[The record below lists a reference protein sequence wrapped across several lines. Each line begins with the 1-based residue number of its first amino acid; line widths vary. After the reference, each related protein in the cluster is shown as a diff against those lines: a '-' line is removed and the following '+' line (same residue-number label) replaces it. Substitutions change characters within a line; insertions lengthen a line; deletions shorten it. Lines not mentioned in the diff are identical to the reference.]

1 MKTIQLQ
8 VPDNLNEKEITLLLA
23 VQLYD
28 KGKLSLGQAA
38 ELVGMDKE
46 TFMDQLG
53 QLNVSVFGETVE
65 DIKQD
70 LNNG

>member
-8 VPDNLNEKEITLLLA
+8 VPDNLNEQEITMLLA

-28 KGKLSLGQAA
+28 QGKLSLGQAA

-46 TFMDQLG
+46 AFMDQLG
-53 QLNVSVFGETVE
+53 RYDVSLFGETIE
-65 DIKQD
+65 DIKRD
-70 LNNG
+70 L

>member
-8 VPDNLNEKEITLLLA
+8 VPDNLNEQEITLLLA

-46 TFMDQLG
+46 TFMGQLG
-53 QLNVSVFGETVE
+53 QFNVSVFGETIE

-70 LNNG
+70 LNNE